1 MVTAGQILNYINEIA
16 PFDTAMSFDNVGLL
30 IGSEDQT
37 SEKVLLALDITS
49 EVIDE
54 AAAEGV
60 KIIISHHPIIFNP
73 LKVIEK
79 DSIAYL
85 AVKNDI
91 TVISAHTNLDIAN
104 VGVNNT
110 LAESVGVA
118 SESGT
123 DSECLLLGELEEEI
137 NSDEFADKIKSA
149 LSCRGLRYS
158 RRNGTIK
165 KVGISCGAGGSNIF
179 AAASAGAEAFVTGEI
194 KHHEILFANER
205 NIAVFDIGHFRSEDI
220 IIPKLALI
228 LGKEFRDTAFK
239 QAESDTD
246 KMIYI

>member
-1 MVTAGQILNYINEIA
+1 MVIAGQILNYINEIA

-30 IGSEDQT
+30 IGSENQT

-123 DSECLLLGELEEEI
+123 DSECLLVGELEKEI
-137 NSDEFADKIKSA
+137 NSDKFADKIKSA

-205 NIAVFDIGHFRSEDI
+205 NIAVFDIGHFRSEDM

-228 LGKEFRDTAFK
+228 LGKEFRDTVFK

>member
-79 DSIAYL
+79 DSISYL

-110 LAESVGVA
+110 LAESVGVV
-118 SESGT
+118 SEGGT

-137 NSDEFADKIKSA
+137 NSDKFANKIKSA
-149 LSCRGLRYS
+149 LSCHGLRYS
-158 RRNGTIK
+158 RRKGTIK

-205 NIAVFDIGHFRSEDI
+205 NIAVFDIGHFRSEDM
-220 IIPKLALI
+220 IIPKLALL
-228 LGKEFRDTAFK
+228 LGKEFRDTVFK

-246 KMIYI
+246 KMMYI